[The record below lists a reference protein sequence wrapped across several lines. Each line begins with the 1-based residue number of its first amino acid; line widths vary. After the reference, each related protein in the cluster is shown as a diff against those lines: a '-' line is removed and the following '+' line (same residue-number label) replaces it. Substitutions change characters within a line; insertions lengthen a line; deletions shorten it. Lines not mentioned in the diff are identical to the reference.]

1 MRVRCVDT
9 NASARDEWVML
20 VGWGGTPKSIN
31 AQFQIAPIRGH
42 KSIIPRHPESRSR
55 NVSAPWAP
63 LQRAGNTR
71 VGQAA
76 ARRDSRRIPIL
87 WTERVRGVRGSSA
100 RAHTARTLYWAIAT
114 THGTDEVVGTCC
126 RHVKHAFERPKLT
139 TMACP
144 AQRVRVQL
152 RCA

>member
-42 KSIIPRHPESRSR
+42 KSIIPRRPESRSR
-55 NVSAPWAP
+55 NVSVPWAP

-71 VGQAA
+71 GRAGCGPTRLAA
-76 ARRDSRRIPIL
+76 
-87 WTERVRGVRGSSA
+87 
-100 RAHTARTLYWAIAT
+100 Y
-114 THGTDEVVGTCC
+114 TD
-126 RHVKHAFERPKLT
+126 
-139 TMACP
+139 TMD
-144 AQRVRVQL
+144 
-152 RCA
+152 